1 MLKSNPFS
9 FSVISLND
17 RSVSTATDQTLSCL
31 ISELSQNTP
40 VTWIDPDDNEISE
53 SDTFNY
59 VVDQGTYIFGS
70 KSATLTITTAKM
82 AGLTSGDVFKCKLRS
97 ARYPVNSPDVVKQMV
112 LTILSLGNEFQL
124 LDPI

>member
-53 SDTFNY
+53 SDTSNY

>member
-1 MLKSNPFS
+1 M
-9 FSVISLND
+9 ND